1 MTDLAETIEIC
12 DTGGA
17 EMIAHQQACAAEGK
31 PVQISHEIAV
41 TTSLDQ
47 IEAMMLAAP
56 QIDCPVQHHFGSGI
70 YMREAFLPAGTY
82 IMGHAH
88 KHESM
93 NIMLKGKMAV
103 IVDGDAKVVEGPYIF
118 TAQPGRK
125 LAYIIEDTIF
135 LNAYATNETD
145 VDALEEMVVEKS
157 DAWKYAQQEAQNMQ
171 AINDAVRK
179 SLGGAFS

>member
-12 DTGGA
+12 DNGGA
-17 EMIAHQQACAAEGK
+17 EMIAHQQACSAEGK
-31 PVQISHEIAV
+31 PVQINHEIAV

-56 QIDCPVQHHFGSGI
+56 QIDCPVQHHFGPGL

-103 IVDGDAKVVEGPYIF
+103 IVDGEAKVIEGPYIF
-118 TAQPGRK
+118 TAGPGRK
-125 LAYIIEDTIF
+125 LAYIIEDTVF

-157 DAWKYAQQEAQNMQ
+157 DAWKDAQQKAQNMQ
-171 AINDAVRK
+171 AINAAVRK
-179 SLGGAFS
+179 SLGGTFS

>member
-1 MTDLAETIEIC
+1 MSSLAETSKIC
-12 DTGGA
+12 DTDGA
-17 EMIAHQQACAAEGK
+17 EMIAHQQVCSAEGK
-31 PVQISHEIAV
+31 PVQINHEIAV

-56 QIDCPVQHHFGSGI
+56 QIDCPVQHHFGPGL

-103 IVDGDAKVVEGPYIF
+103 IVDGVAKLIDGPHIF
-118 TAQPGRK
+118 TTQPGRK
-125 LAYIIEDTIF
+125 VAYIIQDTVF
-135 LNAYATNETD
+135 LNVYATNETD
-145 VDALEEMVVEKS
+145 VDALEEMAVEKS
-157 DAWKYAQQEAQNMQ
+157 DAWKDAQQKAQNMR
-171 AINDAVRK
+171 AIDAAVRK
-179 SLGGAFS
+179 SLGGKYS

>member
-1 MTDLAETIEIC
+1 MSNLAETIEIC
-12 DTGGA
+12 HTGRA
-17 EMIAHQQACAAEGK
+17 EMVARQQARSAEGEQ
-31 PVQISHEIAV
+31 VQINHEIAV
-41 TTSLDQ
+41 ATSLDQ

-56 QIDCPVQHHFGSGI
+56 QIDCPVQHHFGPGL

-103 IVDGDAKVVEGPYIF
+103 IVDGEAKVIEGPCIF

-125 LAYIIEDTIF
+125 LAYIIEDTVF

-157 DAWKYAQQEAQNMQ
+157 DAWKDAQQEAQNMQ
-171 AINDAVRK
+171 AINAAVRK
-179 SLGGAFS
+179 SIGGTFS

>member
-1 MTDLAETIEIC
+1 
-12 DTGGA
+12 
-17 EMIAHQQACAAEGK
+17 
-31 PVQISHEIAV
+31 
-41 TTSLDQ
+41 
-47 IEAMMLAAP
+47 
-56 QIDCPVQHHFGSGI
+56 
-70 YMREAFLPAGTY
+70 MREAFLPAGTY